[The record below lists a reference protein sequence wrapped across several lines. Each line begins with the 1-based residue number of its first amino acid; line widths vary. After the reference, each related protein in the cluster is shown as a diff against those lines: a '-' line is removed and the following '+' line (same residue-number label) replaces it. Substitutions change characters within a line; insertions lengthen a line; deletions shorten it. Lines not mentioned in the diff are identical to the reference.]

1 MTDDPRI
8 PALPYSTVD
17 PELLELMKRRF
28 AETPLHALLG
38 LEILPPD
45 PDDPNLSVVTMPVTP
60 GAFGSTGNLHGG
72 AIATLVDVSCA
83 SAASRAS
90 VFHPGEN
97 TLVTADMHVRYLG
110 RPKGEVVRCEGRVVR
125 AGRSLIVVE
134 GRVLDDLDN
143 VLAVAD
149 FAAMVVTLRE
159 PLRPELRTD
168 DSAVEM

>member
-110 RPKGEVVRCEGRVVR
+110 RPKGEVVRCEGRV
-125 AGRSLIVVE
+125 
-134 GRVLDDLDN
+134 LDDLDN